1 MERSRPVK
9 VAEFGEH
16 WRVMSADSDFKFSE
30 EYEVGIFFVCV
41 CSSLVL
47 FSLCNILICE
57 N

>member
-30 EYEVGIFFVCV
+30 EYEVGIFFVC
-41 CSSLVL
+41 L
-47 FSLCNILICE
+47 FFSGFIFFM
-57 N
+57 